1 MSYVGYPM
9 EDGSCGSSFRIAGSS
24 MAISS
29 TCADKEGAW
38 SFVRQLIL
46 PQEESQRSYWGTMFV
61 NKKDFEKMAKD
72 AMTPSEEFDLDENG
86 EQILGPDGQPLRA
99 PKDWCWISDGQEIKI
114 YESTQAD
121 YDQLMALYNAT
132 TTFDNRDESIYEI
145 VADDAAAYFSG
156 DKDLDT
162 VVGQIQSRVYLYVNE
177 QM

>member
-1 MSYVGYPM
+1 M
-9 EDGSCGSSFRIAGSS
+9 
-24 MAISS
+24 
-29 TCADKEGAW
+29 
-38 SFVRQLIL
+38 RQLIL
-46 PQEESQRSYWGTMFV
+46 PQEESQRSYWETMFV

-145 VADDAAAYFSG
+145 VADDAAAYFAG
-156 DKDLDT
+156 DKDLDA
-162 VVGQIQSRVYLYVNE
+162 VVSQIQSRVYLYVNE